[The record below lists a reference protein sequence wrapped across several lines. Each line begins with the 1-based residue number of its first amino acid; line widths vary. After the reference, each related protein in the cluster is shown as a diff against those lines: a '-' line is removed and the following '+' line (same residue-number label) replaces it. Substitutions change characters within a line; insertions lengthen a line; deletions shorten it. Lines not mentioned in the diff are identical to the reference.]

1 MGLTK
6 EEAAKILDVNVDD
19 DADAIKKKYR
29 KLALKLHPDKNR
41 DDPEAT
47 QKFQRIAEAHKCL
60 TDPNYVAD
68 ETGMSEE
75 DLRKEMDLMYEVMYA
90 QFKMMC
96 KMSGIPAPPPELMK
110 AMMAGSVKDA
120 MGDSDDVDPQVKEQM
135 ENVMKDFGGDAEGLD
150 EMMKQAMFAELDSDD
165 EPEGMDEMFSAM
177 MGGGGGA
184 GGAGGSEE
192 DMMAAM
198 MGMMGGMG
206 GMGGDDAGGDSEAAM
221 LAAMMGGLGGDDSDD
236 DGGDGEEDQMAAMMA
251 QMMMG
256 GGGGDADLAQ
266 MMAMMGGEGGDMDD
280 EALAAMMGMGGP
292 ARPPSKSKKTRRG
305 GALPSQKSTITSPN
319 EASLPQAKKRSAPC
333 RAATR
338 PRPRPRPPP
347 RRQPRRDRR
356 SSATAWNATGGK
368 ASSNS
373 SAPCTTR
380 RATTGSAWRWMT
392 PTARMTAR
400 SRASSTS
407 SVRRSMG

>member
-19 DADAIKKKYR
+19 EPDAIKKKYR

-75 DLRKEMDLMYEVMYA
+75 DLRREMDVMYEVMYA

-165 EPEGMDEMFSAM
+165 EPEGMEEMFSAM
-177 MGGGGGA
+177 MGGGA
-184 GGAGGSEE
+184 GGGGSEE
-192 DMMAAM
+192 DMIESM
-198 MGMMGGMG
+198 MGMMGAAMG
-206 GMGGDDAGGDSEAAM
+206 GGGGGGDSEAAM
-221 LAAMMGGLGGDDSDD
+221 LAAMMGGMGGMGDDSDD

-256 GGGGDADLAQ
+256 GGGGDADLAA
-266 MMAMMGGEGGDMDD
+266 MMQMMGGEGGDMDD
-280 EALAAMMGMGGP
+280 ETLAAMMGMGGP

-319 EASLPQAKKRSAPC
+319 EASLPQVKKRSAPC
-333 RAATR
+333 RAET
-338 PRPRPRPPP
+338 RPPP
-347 RRQPRRDRR
+347 RRLPPPRHPRRRGRR
-356 SSATAWNATGGK
+356 SSATAWNATGAR

-373 SAPCTTR
+373 SAPYTTP
-380 RATTGSAWRWMT
+380 RATTGSA
-392 PTARMTAR
+392 
-400 SRASSTS
+400 
-407 SVRRSMG
+407 

>member
-75 DLRKEMDLMYEVMYA
+75 ELKKEMEVMYEVMYA

-280 EALAAMMGMGGP
+280 EALAAMMGLGGGP

-305 GALPSQKSTITSPN
+305 GKK
-319 EASLPQAKKRSAPC
+319 KKRPVSRGAAPASAP
-333 RAATR
+333 AAA
-338 PRPRPRPPP
+338 PEAPAEARPPKLG
-347 RRQPRRDRR
+347 DRVDCDWGEGVVKCLGAVQCEYQLR
-356 SSATAWNATGGK
+356 PPARHQTDFASMALGK
-368 ASSNS
+368 
-373 SAPCTTR
+373 
-380 RATTGSAWRWMT
+380 
-392 PTARMTAR
+392 
-400 SRASSTS
+400 
-407 SVRRSMG
+407 